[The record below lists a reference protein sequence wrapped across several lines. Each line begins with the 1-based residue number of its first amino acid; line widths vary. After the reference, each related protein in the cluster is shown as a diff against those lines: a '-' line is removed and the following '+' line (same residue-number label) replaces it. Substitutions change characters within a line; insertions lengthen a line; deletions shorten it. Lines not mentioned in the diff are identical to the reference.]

1 VPGKPTGAA
10 YALPSPG
17 DIVWCRFPEDTR
29 LKPAPKPRPVLILAV
44 GVHEDDERLPMVR
57 IAAGTS
63 RKVTAG
69 KLYPWELLVESDG
82 SSAFQASGLSYTT
95 KFNIRNTLE
104 LPYTSTFFEPPPLR
118 PYGATPKLGSLH
130 ASYMAALR
138 AAFSKAG

>member
-1 VPGKPTGAA
+1 MPGKPSGTA

-17 DIVWCRFPEDTR
+17 DIVWCRFPEDAR

-63 RKVTAG
+63 RKVTPD
-69 KLYPWELLVESDG
+69 KVYPWELLIESDG

-118 PYGATPKLGSLH
+118 PYGSVPKLGSLH
-130 ASYMAALR
+130 ASYMSALR
-138 AAFSKAG
+138 AAFAKA